1 MSAVEVQPPAESP
14 DEFQLI
20 DLQLLRHHAGFVLHS
35 VGRRKVLAGL
45 AFLLVL
51 GMTGGVLAVLPRT
64 YRVET
69 QLLAQKNSLMPA
81 LGNPGRTVP
90 SDADAPTRAAHEA
103 VLRRDNLVSLMKQT
117 DLMNR
122 WEATRPRL
130 LRIKDWVID
139 TFGPTRTDE
148 ERLQSMIDYLEK
160 QLWVTTTDDTVSMG
174 IDWPDAEQAYRLVD
188 AAQQNFLEQRHQV
201 EVSAIAETIS
211 ILEGHA
217 QNLKESI
224 DQAMDDLTRA
234 EAAKSKGRGILAMPL
249 PVRRDPA
256 FDAQRAQA
264 SEMRVMLDSKRQAI
278 KELEEFRRRRL
289 AELQVE
295 LAQQR
300 AVYSDAHPAVAKV
313 LQSIAALQKDSPQLL
328 ALRQDERQ
336 LISEYE
342 KVARVPAPAAA
353 PGSSPGTPG
362 SSARRPATGGPEETN
377 AELARTR
384 LRFAMAKYDSLL
396 ERIDS
401 AKIELDTA
409 RAAFKYR
416 YSTIRPPLFPKH
428 PTKPNIPLVLTA
440 GLMLAVLSMFG
451 AATLADLRS
460 RRILEP
466 WQIERLLE
474 LPILGAL
481 PPKEPSLIPTQAPAQ
496 RPVPVQASAPAEP
509 EPARP
514 TEPEPEPAR
523 PREPEPA
530 PPAEPAPARAAGHA

>member
-1 MSAVEVQPPAESP
+1 MSQGEVQASSEPA

-20 DLQLLRHHAGFVLHS
+20 DLPLLKLQSGFVLRS
-35 VGRRKVLAGL
+35 VRRHPRIAATV
-45 AFLLVL
+45 FLLVL
-51 GMTGGVLAVLPRT
+51 AVAGGVLVILPRT
-64 YRVET
+64 YHVET

-90 SDADAPTRAAHEA
+90 SDADAPTRAAHET

-130 LRIKDWVID
+130 LKLKDWAID
-139 TFGPTRTDE
+139 TFGPARTDE
-148 ERLQSMIDYLEK
+148 ERLQSMIDYMEK
-160 QLWVTTTDDTVSMG
+160 QLWVQTTDDTVSMG
-174 IDWPDAEQAYRLVD
+174 IDWPDAEQGYRLVD

-224 DQAMDDLTRA
+224 DLAMDDLTRA
-234 EAAKSKGRGILAMPL
+234 EAAKSARGRGT
-249 PVRRDPA
+249 PVAPVSARRDPA
-256 FDAQRAQA
+256 IEAQRGQA
-264 SEMRVMLDSKRQAI
+264 LEMKVMLDSKRQAI
-278 KELEEFRRRRL
+278 RELEDFRRRRL

-300 AVYSDAHPAVAKV
+300 AVYADAHPAVVKL
-313 LQSIAALQKDSPQLL
+313 LQSVAALQKDSPQL
-328 ALRQDERQ
+328 ASLRQDERQ
-336 LISEYE
+336 LMTDYD
-342 KVARVPAPAAA
+342 KLAHLPAPATSAA
-353 PGSSPGTPG
+353 NASV
-362 SSARRPATGGPEETN
+362 RRPVAGSPEETN

-416 YSTIRPPLFPKH
+416 YTVIRPPLFPKH
-428 PTKPNIPLVLTA
+428 PTKPNIPLVVA
-440 GLMLAVLSMFG
+440 VGLVFSVLAMF
-451 AATLADLRS
+451 AATALTDVRS
-460 RRILEP
+460 RRLIEP
-466 WQIERLLE
+466 WQVERLLE

-481 PPKEPSLIPTQAPAQ
+481 PPKQPSLLPVQPPLPAAAADAAPAVAAAEPAVPE
-496 RPVPVQASAPAEP
+496 RPATPPQEP
-509 EPARP
+509 EPAR
-514 TEPEPEPAR
+514 
-523 PREPEPA
+523 
-530 PPAEPAPARAAGHA
+530 AAGRG